1 MTIPARAAT
10 ASANRLDAVLASGR
24 PLVVAYFPA
33 GDPLVPVGLIDA
45 YAEAGVDVLELG
57 IKAADPFMDGDV
69 VAASMARSSG
79 RGLLDDARP
88 ALDHLAGISNAPAA
102 LVFAYYTGFAATP
115 AARTWRGV
123 DGLLGLPAGGSGL
136 DGAIRAGA
144 AANNVRLAE
153 FVPFAFTPADI
164 ARARATQA
172 YVMLQAADGRTGAR
186 DRLDPDNAARIKRL
200 RAEDVTAPVVLGF
213 GISKPE
219 HARQAID
226 MGADGIV
233 VGSRCVDKCLEGRAA
248 LAGFLQEMRA
258 GLGG

>member
-24 PLVVAYFPA
+24 PLLVSYFPA
-33 GDPLVPVGLIDA
+33 CDPLVPVGLIDA

-57 IKAADPFMDGDV
+57 IRAADPFMDGAV

-88 ALDHLAGISNAPAA
+88 ALDHLAGMSNAPAA
-102 LVFAYYTGFAATP
+102 LVFAYYTAFAAVP
-115 AARTWRGV
+115 AARAWRGV
-123 DGLLGLPAGGSGL
+123 DGLLGLPAEDS
-136 DGAIRAGA
+136 AIDRAMRGGA

-153 FVPFAFTPADI
+153 FVPFAFTVADI
-164 ARARATQA
+164 ARARATPA

-186 DRLDPDNAARIKRL
+186 DRLDNGNAARIKRL
-200 RAEDVTAPVVLGF
+200 RAEGVTAPIVLGF
-213 GISKPE
+213 GISRPE
-219 HARQAID
+219 HARQAIE
-226 MGADGIV
+226 MGANGIV

-248 LAGFLQEMRA
+248 LAAFLEAMRTS
-258 GLGG
+258 LDD